1 MDRGDRRGLGRVM
14 ALRTPL
20 GAARGLGA
28 AKAGF
33 SHWWLQRVTS
43 VALIPL
49 LLWFAFSI
57 ATFGDMHHAAFVAWV
72 RSPLVTVLLIL
83 LLVTLFYHLQLGL
96 RVIIEDYV
104 HVEWMKLGGIL
115 AMNFICVFLAV
126 LGVVAVLKIALGA
139 GS

>member
-1 MDRGDRRGLGRVM
+1 M

-20 GAARGLGA
+20 SAALGLGA

-49 LLWFAFSI
+49 LLWFAFSV
-57 ATFGDMHHAAFVAWV
+57 ATFGDMHYAAFVGWV
-72 RSPLVTVLLIL
+72 GSPIPTVLLIL

-104 HVEWMKLGGIL
+104 HVEWMKLAGIL
-115 AMNFICVFLAV
+115 TINFICVFLSV

>member
-1 MDRGDRRGLGRVM
+1 M

-20 GAARGLGA
+20 SAARGLGA

-49 LLWFAFSI
+49 LLWFAFSV
-57 ATFGDMHHAAFVAWV
+57 ASFGDMHYVAFVEWV
-72 RSPLVTVLLIL
+72 RSPIVTVLLVL
-83 LLVTLFYHLQLGL
+83 LLLTLFYHLQLGL

-115 AMNFICVFLAV
+115 AMNFGCIFLAA
-126 LGVVAVLKIALGA
+126 LGVVAVLKISLGA
-139 GS
+139 V

>member
-1 MDRGDRRGLGRVM
+1 M

-20 GAARGLGA
+20 RAALGLGA

-49 LLWFAFSI
+49 MLWFAFSV
-57 ATFGDMHHAAFVAWV
+57 ASFGDMRYVAFVGWV
-72 RSPLVTVLLIL
+72 QAPLVTVLLML
-83 LLVTLFYHLQLGL
+83 MLVTLFYHLQLGL

-104 HVEWMKLGGIL
+104 HVEWMKLVGIL
-115 AMNFICVFLAV
+115 TMNFICVFLSV

-139 GS
+139 GA